1 MPNEPVMHKKHIARL
16 ERERQQSRLIL
27 YSFIFI
33 VVAVIG
39 LIGYALIDQTYLQ
52 LKRPVAKIGETKISV
67 ENFQARVRLY
77 RQQLLGQYN
86 IYYQYQQFGLNVQSQ
101 LDQISSLLNAPE
113 EIGQTVL
120 DQMVN
125 EELIRQ
131 EAAKRGITASPQK
144 VEEAIQS
151 QFNYFPNG
159 SPTPTV
165 TPTENPLLAMPSAT
179 PSLTPEVP
187 YTATAAPTLE
197 GTPAA
202 EATAVPSATA
212 TLAPT
217 ATEAPSA
224 TPTLSA
230 TFTPSPTATPYT
242 LEGYQQSYK
251 DANDSLAKLGFK
263 YDVYQNI
270 FEMQLLQEELMK
282 VIAADAKPA
291 EEQVHARHILVNDEA
306 LAKEIIARLQNGENF
321 GLLASQYSSDA
332 SNAAKGG
339 DLGWFG
345 KGAMVAEFEAAAFNL
360 KNPGDFTLTPVKTQ
374 FGYHII
380 QLIERGYSPDQI
392 KAAQDQAL
400 SDWLAQAKID
410 YGVETYDIWKQYIPT
425 TPSFE
430 SMATEAAQKQLTAV
444 AEEKNATATP
454 VK

>member
-1 MPNEPVMHKKHIARL
+1 MHKKHIARL
-16 ERERQQSRLIL
+16 ERERQQSRIIL

-67 ENFQARVRLY
+67 ENFQARARLY

-86 IYYQYQQFGLNVQSQ
+86 IYFQYQQFGLDVQSQ
-101 LDQISSLLNAPE
+101 LDQINNLLNSPE

-125 EELIRQ
+125 EELVRQ
-131 EAAKRGITASPQK
+131 EAAKRGIIVSAQQ
-144 VEEAIQS
+144 VEESIQA

-165 TPTENPLLAMPSAT
+165 TPTENPLLSMPSAT

-187 YTATAAPTLE
+187 ATATTAPTLE
-197 GTPAA
+197 ETPAA
-202 EATAVPSATA
+202 EATAAPSATA

-217 ATEAPSA
+217 ATETPNA

-242 LEGYQQSYK
+242 LEGYQKSYK

-263 YDVYQNI
+263 YDVYQNL
-270 FEMQLLQEELMK
+270 FEMQLLQEELTK
-282 VIAADAKPA
+282 IIAADAKPT

-306 LAKEIIARLQNGENF
+306 LAKEIITRLQNGENF
-321 GLLASQYSSDA
+321 GLLAAQYSSDA

-345 KGAMVAEFEAAAFNL
+345 KGAMVPEFEAAAFDL
-360 KNPGDFTLTPVKTQ
+360 KEPGDFTAAPVQTQ

-380 QLIERGYSPDQI
+380 QLIERGYSPEQL
-392 KAAQDQAL
+392 KAAQDQAF

-410 YGVETYDIWKQYIPT
+410 YAVETYDIWREHVPT
-425 TPSFE
+425 EPSFE
-430 SMATEAAQKQLTAV
+430 SMATEAAQSQLTSI

-454 VK
+454 EK